1 MEEENHHE
9 WFVLSRVKENTLGFG
24 AAAVQPALLY
34 QPAVLG
40 TLSANSCKEKKR
52 LLVKL
57 GEGWLHPQPVGIPP
71 PPSLLRAQG
80 LLAMP
85 AEHSPP
91 HTFIWKL

>member
-9 WFVLSRVKENTLGFG
+9 WLVLSRVKENALGFG
-24 AAAVQPALLY
+24 AAAVQPVLLY

-71 PPSLLRAQG
+71 PSLLRAQG
-80 LLAMP
+80 LLTMP
-85 AEHSPP
+85 AEDSPP